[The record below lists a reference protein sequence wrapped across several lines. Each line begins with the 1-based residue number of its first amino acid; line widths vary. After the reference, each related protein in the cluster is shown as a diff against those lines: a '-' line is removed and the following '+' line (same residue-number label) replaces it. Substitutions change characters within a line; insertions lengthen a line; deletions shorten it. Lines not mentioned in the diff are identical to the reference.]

1 MDTLQLQKE
10 LDTIKHDVEN
20 SISELTGIITNAY
33 SKFQKDYLKFIQS
46 DTVDIDELIGVLNNL
61 RLLYK
66 LCIDSEHISPS
77 ENTVKAENDINDFSK
92 DALLARVRKVS
103 ETIQS
108 GLQKSR
114 GISNKAADIDD
125 EDEYDR
131 IQQNVRNLRKKL
143 REYESLCSDYIKT
156 IEQFS
161 PIILSAVEANP
172 NDNKTIASETKED
185 AYDTTYENDF
195 KKWLMTN
202 CNVSQEKAEHYISNL
217 HSIENL
223 YKKVF
228 KTSLT
233 LLPVGSKNEL
243 IRTIRRFDSNA
254 EFLDADERRNHEFSH
269 ALDKLAEFAGIKG
282 KTNSQNKASEKT
294 ASIHSPESEQTIT
307 SKKSPETVPTGFL
320 LKGVSYSV
328 ANWRNLYK
336 KFVTALYHDGNYTDF
351 IKESIKKQYFGFTD
365 EAHKFKLQKEIKIA
379 PDFYL
384 EGILATD
391 VIINR
396 VNSIIKQCSIRP
408 EDMIINYSSAPEV
421 DKHSSDND
429 SGKKGVS
436 DGKQT
441 ETDSAREKNTEC
453 FKPDTSKP
461 FDLKEAIIE
470 IMMSDSPE
478 IVEKSNS
485 SGGFN
490 NMIINEILKE
500 YYKQDI
506 SIFEII
512 KMLMTEDI
520 FINVGRLYYTI
531 DKTILPDNKSNNT
544 SVSIND
550 MIPDPTIQIS
560 QVPELPDNSYTS
572 SEVTEL
578 CEANEAEHVPEV
590 SSAPEIAIQ
599 PETDSE
605 KIAVPDE
612 AKLMNEILSVI
623 KDNSNSLEYRD
634 GFGAYEVKTLLAKK
648 NIIGIDEDEIEL
660 LMLES
665 NDLKEIE
672 EGYFVY
678 KGETEKTADDPI
690 KVHEI
695 SSDPKKT
702 IQSYEPPVKS
712 DTVPSGVKLKLNGRN
727 EDAFDISDALI
738 KICEFAIS
746 CKPFAM
752 ARIAK
757 SDIALNGKKVFCRQP
772 APISGYEKLSN
783 GLQVMR
789 INSMSELETITEKVM
804 KYCNIGNDMIE
815 IIK

>member
-10 LDTIKHDVEN
+10 LDTIRHDVEN
-20 SISELTGIITNAY
+20 SINELTGIITHAY
-33 SKFQKDYLKFIQS
+33 SKFQKDYLSYIES
-46 DTVDIDELIGVLNNL
+46 DTVSVDDLISTLNNI
-61 RLLYK
+61 RLLNR
-66 LCIDSEHISPS
+66 LCIDSDHLSPGIIPIP
-77 ENTVKAENDINDFSK
+77 NENDIKLFSK
-92 DALLARVRKVS
+92 DTIFAYVQKAA

-108 GLQKSR
+108 DLQKSR
-114 GISNKAADIDD
+114 SVSNKAADIDD
-125 EDEYDR
+125 EDEFDQ
-131 IQQNVRNLRKKL
+131 IQQDVRDLRKKL
-143 REYESLCSDYIKT
+143 REYESLCVAYKKT
-156 IEQFS
+156 IEQFN
-161 PIILSAVEANP
+161 PIILSAFEANP

-202 CNVSQEKAEHYISNL
+202 SNVSQEKAEHYISNL

-228 KTSLT
+228 KASRT
-233 LLPVGSKNEL
+233 LLPSGSKNEL
-243 IRTIRRFDSNA
+243 IGIIRMLNCNT
-254 EFLDADERRNHEFSH
+254 EFLDADERRDHEFSQ
-269 ALDKLAEFAGIKG
+269 ALDALAEFAGIKE
-282 KTNSQNKASEKT
+282 KTNSQNTNLEKT
-294 ASIHSPESEQTIT
+294 ASIHFPDSEQPITINKS
-307 SKKSPETVPTGFL
+307 SKSVPTGFI

-328 ANWRNLYK
+328 ANWRDLYK

-408 EDMIINYSSAPEV
+408 EDMVINYSSTPEV
-421 DKHSSDND
+421 DKYPSDND
-429 SGKKGVS
+429 SGIKDVS

-441 ETDSAREKNTEC
+441 ETDSAGENNTEH

-550 MIPDPTIQIS
+550 MIPDPTMQIS

-572 SEVTEL
+572 LALFIFIPLGHTFSNIT
-578 CEANEAEHVPEV
+578 
-590 SSAPEIAIQ
+590 
-599 PETDSE
+599 
-605 KIAVPDE
+605 KI
-612 AKLMNEILSVI
+612 L
-623 KDNSNSLEYRD
+623 
-634 GFGAYEVKTLLAKK
+634 
-648 NIIGIDEDEIEL
+648 II
-660 LMLES
+660 
-665 NDLKEIE
+665 KEI
-672 EGYFVY
+672 VIIRVN
-678 KGETEKTADDPI
+678 PLI
-690 KVHEI
+690 LNC
-695 SSDPKKT
+695 KKC
-702 IQSYEPPVKS
+702 SCG
-712 DTVPSGVKLKLNGRN
+712 TV
-727 EDAFDISDALI
+727 A
-738 KICEFAIS
+738 
-746 CKPFAM
+746 
-752 ARIAK
+752 
-757 SDIALNGKKVFCRQP
+757 
-772 APISGYEKLSN
+772 
-783 GLQVMR
+783 
-789 INSMSELETITEKVM
+789 
-804 KYCNIGNDMIE
+804 
-815 IIK
+815 

>member
-10 LDTIKHDVEN
+10 LDTIRHDVEN
-20 SISELTGIITNAY
+20 SINELTGIITHAY
-33 SKFQKDYLKFIQS
+33 SKFQKDYLSYIES
-46 DTVDIDELIGVLNNL
+46 DTVSVDDLISTLNNI
-61 RLLYK
+61 RLLNR
-66 LCIDSEHISPS
+66 LCIDSDHLSPGIIPIP
-77 ENTVKAENDINDFSK
+77 NENDIKLFSK
-92 DALLARVRKVS
+92 DTIFAYVQKAA

-108 GLQKSR
+108 DLQKSR
-114 GISNKAADIDD
+114 SVSNKAADIDD
-125 EDEYDR
+125 EDEFDQ
-131 IQQNVRNLRKKL
+131 IQQDVRDLRKKL
-143 REYESLCSDYIKT
+143 REYESLCVAYMKT
-156 IEQFS
+156 IEQFN
-161 PIILSAVEANP
+161 PIILSAFEANP

-228 KTSLT
+228 KASRT
-233 LLPVGSKNEL
+233 LLPSGSKNEL
-243 IRTIRRFDSNA
+243 IGIIRMLNCNT
-254 EFLDADERRNHEFSH
+254 EFLDADERRDHEFSQ
-269 ALDKLAEFAGIKG
+269 ALDALAEFAGIKE
-282 KTNSQNKASEKT
+282 KTNSQNTNLEKT
-294 ASIHSPESEQTIT
+294 ASIHFPDSEQPITINKS
-307 SKKSPETVPTGFL
+307 SKSVPTGFI

-328 ANWRNLYK
+328 ANWRDLYK

-379 PDFYL
+379 SDFYL

-572 SEVTEL
+572 SEDTEL
-578 CEANEAEHVPEV
+578 CEANEAENVPEV
-590 SSAPEIAIQ
+590 SSAPEI
-599 PETDSE
+599 DSE

-738 KICEFAIS
+738 KICEFVIS

-757 SDIALNGKKVFCRQP
+757 SDIAMNGKKVFCRQP
-772 APISGYEKLSN
+772 APISGYERLSN

-789 INSMSELETITEKVM
+789 INNMSDLETIAVKVM
-804 KYCNIGNDMIE
+804 NYCNIGNDMIE

>member
-223 YKKVF
+223 YKKVL
-228 KTSLT
+228 KASLT
-233 LLPVGSKNEL
+233 LLPVKSKNEL
-243 IRTIRRFDSNA
+243 IGIIRILNCNT
-254 EFLDADERRNHEFSH
+254 EFLDADERRNHEFSQ

-282 KTNSQNKASEKT
+282 KTNSQNTNLVKT
-294 ASIHSPESEQTIT
+294 ASIHFPESEQPITINKS
-307 SKKSPETVPTGFL
+307 SKSVPTGFI

-328 ANWRNLYK
+328 ANWRDLYK

-421 DKHSSDND
+421 DIYPSDND
-429 SGKKGVS
+429 SGIKDVS

-441 ETDSAREKNTEC
+441 ETDSARENNTEH

-490 NMIINEILKE
+490 NKIINEILKE

-512 KMLMTEDI
+512 KMLMTDNI
-520 FINVGRLYYTI
+520 FINVGRLYYTV
-531 DKTILPDNKSNNT
+531 DKTLFTDNKSHNT

-550 MIPDPTIQIS
+550 MIPDPIIQIS
-560 QVPELPDNSYTS
+560 QATESPDKSSPQNEITEVSESNAAEL
-572 SEVTEL
+572 
-578 CEANEAEHVPEV
+578 VPEV
-590 SSAPEIAIQ
+590 KSEPKKEPEKTDT
-599 PETDSE
+599 PEEST
-605 KIAVPDE
+605 
-612 AKLMNEILSVI
+612 LMNEIVSVI
-623 KDNSNSLEYRD
+623 KENSNSLEYRD
-634 GFGAYEVKTLLAKK
+634 GFGAYEVKMLLAKK
-648 NIIGIDEDEIEL
+648 GIMGIDENDIEIM
-660 LMLES
+660 MLES
-665 NDLKEIE
+665 NDLNEIE

-678 KGETEKTADDPI
+678 NGEAEPTADDCI
-690 KVHEI
+690 NVHTT
-695 SSDPKKT
+695 SSDPQKT
-702 IQSYEPPVKS
+702 IQNEELSAKS
-712 DTVPSGVKLKLNGRN
+712 DFDSSGIKLRLNGRT
-727 EDAFDISDALI
+727 EETFDISDALK

-783 GLQVMR
+783 GSQVIV
-789 INSMSELETITEKVM
+789 INSMQDLQTITDKVM
-804 KYCNIGNDMIE
+804 EYCNIGNDMIE